1 MPLIVDH
8 EAVKQDILIAFQ
20 ECIEEKPILN
30 ITLRDIAKKA
40 GMPHS
45 KLLYYFD
52 NKKDL
57 MKSYVK
63 YTRDYMS
70 TKCVEWFLDNPR
82 ENYNSSNEYLNA
94 FMEYVATG
102 QAGENRPN
110 ATTQTYVLARYDSEI
125 AALVQQEFWNW
136 KSTMEECLKSIFDE
150 GIGENEA
157 EAMMILIS
165 GTFICNYNRALT
177 GNINSIIIGYIGN
190 LAKA

>member
-8 EAVKQDILIAFQ
+8 EAVKEDILTAFQ
-20 ECIEEKPILN
+20 ACIEEKPITN

-45 KLLYYFD
+45 KLLYYFE

-57 MKSYVK
+57 IKSYVK

-70 TKCVEWFLDNPR
+70 TKCVEWFIDNPR
-82 ENYNSSNEYLNA
+82 DNYGSNNEYLNA

-102 QAGENRPN
+102 QTGENRPN
-110 ATTQTYVLARYDSEI
+110 ATTQTYVLARYDPEI

-136 KSTMEECLKSIFDE
+136 KSTMEECLKVIFGE

-165 GTFICNYNRALT
+165 GTFICNYNNALT
-177 GNINSIIIGYIGN
+177 GKINSNIIGYIGN